1 MAETP
6 ERWITEAVAAEIA
19 TQFSEAMRN
28 DLRVQLLAFATWLL
42 EGEGGWGKAED
53 HVDKYLAEKYQA

>member
-42 EGEGGWGKAED
+42 EGEGGARQRRRLTDE
-53 HVDKYLAEKYQA
+53 